1 MQELNEISK
10 TIHELKNAKEV
21 KQFMTE
27 ILTEAELATLSKRW
41 RICKMLSCGT
51 TQREIAR
58 KLNVSLCK
66 ITRGAKVLKEKNS
79 LTAKIFDKRENHE

>member
-10 TIHELKNAKEV
+10 TIHELKNSKEV

-41 RICKMLSCGT
+41 RIFKMLSCGT

-66 ITRGAKVLKEKNS
+66 ITRGAKVLKEKKS
-79 LTAKIFDKRENHE
+79 